1 MTIRKKL
8 IVGASILL
16 AIVIGSNIFASRT
29 IDNLIEHNDLAQLR
43 NNQLLDIQR
52 YQHSVTQAT
61 LLAMDIIV
69 DQKEEI
75 SKERQNEMKTTF
87 KEMKRLQAS
96 IENLS
101 DTSEEKALA
110 SKLVHESEVLETL
123 VTKDLVNTID
133 KGLKG
138 ADVASDL
145 DALDDALDDA
155 GDTMS
160 QTLEKIYESVSNEVK
175 EATAKAKESATAS
188 NSAIVGLSVFMILFV
203 LIGGFILSRSIL
215 GAILVLQNVTEDLA
229 RGNGDLTKRIN
240 IQAND
245 EIGAVSHNFDTF
257 IEVLQKL
264 ISMGKASSSE
274 NVAVSEQLSSTAIE
288 IGKRVEEEVATIQKA
303 VTTTNH
309 IHTIVK
315 ENHTATQGVGAEI
328 EMANTKLEG
337 AKKIVLAL
345 ADTIVTNSEKEMNL
359 AQKLNV
365 LSQDTEQVKSV
376 LTIIADIADQ
386 TNLLALNAA
395 IEAARAGE
403 HGRGFAVVA
412 DEVRNLAERTQKA
425 LVNIN
430 ATINIVVQSINQSS
444 EEMNKNSESFKEMT
458 HHAEDVS
465 HSIMDVTA
473 VMHKAVHATEHSMKS
488 SQSINENIATV
499 VSQMDNINES
509 STKNARSVEEIA
521 EASEHL
527 FRLTEELNKGL
538 NQFRT

>member
-8 IVGASILL
+8 IVGASVLL

-29 IDNLIEHNDLAQLR
+29 IGSLIEHSDLAQLR
-43 NNQLLDIQR
+43 NNQLMDIQR

-69 DQKEEI
+69 DQKEGI
-75 SKERQNEMKTTF
+75 SKERHSEMKATF
-87 KEMKRLQAS
+87 SEMKRLQSS
-96 IENLS
+96 IETLS

-110 SKLVHESEVLETL
+110 SKLAQESGVLEKL
-123 VTKDLVNTID
+123 VTKDLVSAID
-133 KGLKG
+133 KGLSG
-138 ADVASDL
+138 ADTASDFS
-145 DALDDALDDA
+145 ALDDALDTA

-160 QTLEKIYESVSNEVK
+160 QTLEKMYESVLNEAK
-175 EATAKAKESATAS
+175 EAATKAKESANTS
-188 NSAIVGLSVFMILFV
+188 DSAIVGVTLFMILFV
-203 LIGGFILSRSIL
+203 LGGGFILARSIL
-215 GAILVLQNVTEDLA
+215 GAILALQNVTEDLA

-245 EIGAVSHNFDTF
+245 EIGAVSRNFDSF

-264 ISMGKASSSE
+264 ISMGKTSSSE
-274 NVAVSEQLSSTAIE
+274 NVAVSEQLSTTAVE

-309 IHTIVK
+309 IHAIVK
-315 ENHTATQGVGAEI
+315 ENYTATQGVGAEI
-328 EMANTKLEG
+328 EMANTKLEE

-359 AQKLNV
+359 AQKLNA

-425 LVNIN
+425 LVDIN

-444 EEMNKNSESFKEMT
+444 DEMNKNSESFKEMT
-458 HHAEDVS
+458 HNAEDVS
-465 HSIMDVTA
+465 HSIVDVTT
-473 VMHKAVHATEHSMKS
+473 VMHKAVEATEHSMKS
-488 SQSINENIATV
+488 SQSINESIATV
-499 VSQMDNINES
+499 VSQMDNINEI

-521 EASEHL
+521 GASEHL

-538 NQFRT
+538 SQFRT

>member
-8 IVGASILL
+8 IVGASVLL

-29 IDNLIEHNDLAQLR
+29 IGSLIEHSDLAQLR
-43 NNQLLDIQR
+43 NNQLIDIQR
-52 YQHSVTQAT
+52 YQHRVTQAT

-69 DQKEEI
+69 DQKEGI
-75 SKERQNEMKTTF
+75 SKERQSEMKTTF
-87 KEMKRLQAS
+87 SEMKRLQSS
-96 IENLS
+96 IETLS

-110 SKLVHESEVLETL
+110 SKLAQESGALEKL
-123 VTKDLVNTID
+123 VTKDLVSAID

-138 ADVASDL
+138 ADTESDFS
-145 DALDDALDDA
+145 ALDDALDTA

-160 QTLEKIYESVSNEVK
+160 QTLEKMYESVLNEAK
-175 EATAKAKESATAS
+175 EATAKAKESANTS
-188 NSAIVGLSVFMILFV
+188 NSAIVGVTLFMILFV
-203 LIGGFILSRSIL
+203 LGGGFILARSIL

-240 IQAND
+240 IKAND

-264 ISMGKASSSE
+264 ISMGKTSSSE
-274 NVAVSEQLSSTAIE
+274 NVAVSEQLSTTAVE

-309 IHTIVK
+309 IQAIVK
-315 ENHTATQGVGAEI
+315 ENYTATQGVGAEI
-328 EMANTKLEG
+328 EMANTKLEE

-345 ADTIVTNSEKEMNL
+345 ANTIVSNSEKEMNL
-359 AQKLNV
+359 AQKLNA

-425 LVNIN
+425 LVDIN

-444 EEMNKNSESFKEMT
+444 DEMNKNSESFKEMT
-458 HHAEDVS
+458 HNAEDVS
-465 HSIMDVTA
+465 HSIVDVTSL
-473 VMHKAVHATEHSMKS
+473 MNKAVKATEHSMKS
-488 SQSINENIATV
+488 SQSINESIATV
-499 VSQMDNINES
+499 VSQMDNINEI

-521 EASEHL
+521 GASEHL